1 MVWRPFA
8 TKLETAET
16 MEGVALNM
24 RAPYFYPTSTQTI
37 ERRSNMNRNRFSNM
51 VIWVLAFSLILWA
64 QMGSS
69 AWAQATGGQEPK
81 KHFLAMGTSS
91 IGGAFYVIGGG
102 ICNLIR
108 KAHPEIN
115 INAEVTGGTHANLV
129 LLGTKKVHLALA
141 TNDEAYYA
149 YNGLGKFKG
158 KNITNIRGMLGGHE
172 AAWQLYTLKKTG
184 IKSIADLK
192 GKRISL
198 GAMGSIGNTIGEIVL
213 DLYGLKMKKDWTPEY
228 IGHGQGPDALKDGRV
243 DAVLILT
250 SMPVSAII
258 DLTSTH
264 GSDVVFL
271 SPERDKMAILLK
283 EHPYWFKTK
292 IPAKTYKGQDQDVPT
307 FGHRTILVIDE
318 AVDAGVVYATTKTI
332 RESYQELIAIHP
344 AMREWTPENAT
355 QGILN
360 NIPFHPGAEKYLR
373 ETKLLK

>member
-1 MVWRPFA
+1 M
-8 TKLETAET
+8 K
-16 MEGVALNM
+16 
-24 RAPYFYPTSTQTI
+24 
-37 ERRSNMNRNRFSNM
+37 RNR
-51 VIWVLAFSLILWA
+51 WVKIVGLVWVFSLILWLA
-64 QMGSS
+64 MSS
-69 AWAQATGGQEPK
+69 LAMAQAPGGQEGK
-81 KHFLAMGTSS
+81 KHFLSMGTST

-102 ICNLIR
+102 ICNLV
-108 KAHPEIN
+108 KKVHPDIN

-129 LLGTKKVHLALA
+129 LLGAKKVHLALA
-141 TNDEAYYA
+141 TNDEAYYS

-158 KNITNIRGMLGGHE
+158 KKVTNIRGMLGGHE
-172 AAWQLYTLKKTG
+172 ATWQLYTLKKTG

-213 DLYGLKMKKDWTPEY
+213 DLYGLKMKRDWTPEY

-250 SMPVSAII
+250 SMPVGAII

-271 SPERDKMAILLK
+271 SPEGDKMAVLLK

-292 IPAKTYKGQDQDVPT
+292 IPAKTYKGQDQDIPT

-318 AVDAGVVYATTKTI
+318 SVDAGAAYAITKTI
-332 RESYQELIAIHP
+332 RESYQELVAVHP
-344 AMREWTPENAT
+344 AMKEWTPENAT

>member
-1 MVWRPFA
+1 
-8 TKLETAET
+8 
-16 MEGVALNM
+16 
-24 RAPYFYPTSTQTI
+24 
-37 ERRSNMNRNRFSNM
+37 MNRNRFSNM